1 MLYICKYR
9 FKRNE
14 NLMYIVF
21 NIFNQNKY
29 LFLLKIQP
37 FEMPIPVVRE
47 ESYKV
52 YKVEISFILFKT
64 NFSFLDLNPP

>member
-1 MLYICKYR
+1 MLVTYINNYIYNTVKY
-9 FKRNE
+9 N
-14 NLMYIVF
+14 
-21 NIFNQNKY
+21 
-29 LFLLKIQP
+29 FLLKTQP
-37 FEMPIPVVRE
+37 SETPIPVVRE